1 MKLVLHFDINGTIT
15 AVDTT
20 EPGTK
25 EENANM
31 VLSKSYFGKV
41 DKTDWVIND
50 PDHYFDSSPG
60 NISYYDFLKSRT
72 KQYKKFS
79 FTFTKSGN
87 PGESLQEFV
96 PIIIRS
102 TESFLFDS
110 FKNALKKYPNAL
122 IVLRTFGLDTDDV
135 IKCIHESENKD
146 RSFIN
151 GKFRY
156 PLADQALPMS
166 LDICL
171 ESNHSSVMEFR
182 TFDGLCDIN
191 NLYLKCFDEDNT
203 KATTTSL
210 ALIEDYVH
218 WNSAKRSVEFGKKI
232 QDHPDMIQI
241 FFDDNDCVSIHPDP
255 KTKRIQNSYFV
266 KVNTLFAM
274 NDPLYI
280 TKTIDEILQ
289 TYYLQINK

>member
-15 AVDTT
+15 SVDTT

-41 DKTDWVIND
+41 NEKSEWVLND
-50 PDHYFDSSPG
+50 PNHYFNSSPG
-60 NISYYDFLKSRT
+60 NISYYDFLKSKT
-72 KQYKKFS
+72 QHYKKYS
-79 FTFTKSGN
+79 FTFTQSGN
-87 PGESLQEFV
+87 PGESLQEYI

-135 IKCIHESENKD
+135 IKSIHETENKD

-151 GKFRY
+151 GKFIY
-156 PLADQALPMS
+156 PLANQALPVS
-166 LDICL
+166 LNICI
-171 ESNHSSVMEFR
+171 ESNHLADMEFK
-182 TFDGLCDIN
+182 TFEGLCDINN
-191 NLYLKCFDEDNT
+191 NLYLKCFGGSD
-203 KATTTSL
+203 TTSL
-210 ALIEDYVH
+210 ALIEDYAH

-255 KTKRIQNSYFV
+255 TTKRIQNSHFV

-274 NDPLYI
+274 NDPMYI
-280 TKTIDEILQ
+280 TKTIDEILE
-289 TYYLQINK
+289 TYK